1 MTALSAGVVAANA
14 ACQLLAVFVDLKD
27 DQVRGEIFST
37 LQHLDSVINDVFD
50 HIAKR
55 VSGSLHLP
63 RHNHRN

>member
-1 MTALSAGVVAANA
+1 MIPTPLVPFS
-14 ACQLLAVFVDLKD
+14 AVFVDLKD

-55 VSGSLHLP
+55 VSLALL
-63 RHNHRN
+63 